1 MILSANGSFLH
12 SILVENPH
20 GHPLLCLTWV
30 RFDQLQKLVEFI
42 YLGEVKIPQNEVA
55 SFLDLGRELVLCGII
70 DHNQPVSTEIM
81 DEANTEESEDPL
93 SDNVPLSVDDKAVEE
108 FLIENIMEE
117 SIDNFEVP

>member
-1 MILSANGSFLH
+1 M
-12 SILVENPH
+12 
-20 GHPLLCLTWV
+20 
-30 RFDQLQKLVEFI
+30 
-42 YLGEVKIPQNEVA
+42 
-55 SFLDLGRELVLCGII
+55 LCGII

-108 FLIENIMEE
+108 FLIENIKEE